1 MCSLPLKGGGA
12 NIAAGLQAV
21 QQTVFQLNYGDRATA
36 VNILIVLTAGASSGK
51 LIIFV
56 EPVNVIFYYC
66 KRRRFHN
73 FCDDHSCK

>member
-1 MCSLPLKGGGA
+1 VCSLPLKGGGA

-51 LIIFV
+51 LIILL
-56 EPVNVIFYYC
+56 NL
-66 KRRRFHN
+66 
-73 FCDDHSCK
+73 